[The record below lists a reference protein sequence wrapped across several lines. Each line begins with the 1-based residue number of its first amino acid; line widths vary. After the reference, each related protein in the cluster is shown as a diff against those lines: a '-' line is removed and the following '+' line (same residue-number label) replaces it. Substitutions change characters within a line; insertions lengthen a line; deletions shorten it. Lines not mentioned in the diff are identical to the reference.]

1 MTAFLA
7 LAVAGLT
14 SQDAQL
20 VRAAYLAMELTGWF
34 VIVPFGIAT
43 LVTGLVQ
50 ALGTPWGLF
59 RHYWV
64 LFKLL
69 ITVFSTALFA
79 GAHAA
84 HDPPCRT
91 SRGDLRSARMQLVG
105 DAGAALLALLVATAL
120 SVYKPLGMTPYG
132 QRRSAQGLEAEQGRG
147 TRTPPWVYVFAIVAG
162 LCSKV
167 VVNLYHAIRKRFHG
181 TECQRHIAMPQRDE
195 GSARP
200 NEDWYNSD
208 NEFVDRVFVQKRRDE
223 LPATHHPDVL
233 ARLIAEA
240 FGKRTDRLR
249 DELDAG
255 RHGRRWRPAR
265 EHIVPVTGFSHA
277 VGIVEFVLE
286 QSRYQFGAAVVI
298 DSNINSYLADALHD
312 GRPASGPALEPREF
326 ARDLNAEKIHAPLLL
341 EAHGIPTAVGMFSVF
356 NGLRLAHRPTELQYY
371 LEEDHDLVSPA
382 SQMSA
387 LTRQI
392 DWYRFWLKS
401 EEDPVPSKALQYAR
415 WRKLKE
421 LQQ

>member
-69 ITVFSTALFA
+69 ITVFSTALLLVHMQPTTRLA
-79 GAHAA
+79 TRAA
-84 HDPPCRT
+84 AT
-91 SRGDLRSARMQLVG
+91 TLSSGDLRSARMQLVG

-255 RHGRRWRPAR
+255 RHGRRWR
-265 EHIVPVTGFSHA
+265 
-277 VGIVEFVLE
+277 
-286 QSRYQFGAAVVI
+286 
-298 DSNINSYLADALHD
+298 
-312 GRPASGPALEPREF
+312 SGERTHSACHPR
-326 ARDLNAEKIHAPLLL
+326 
-341 EAHGIPTAVGMFSVF
+341 
-356 NGLRLAHRPTELQYY
+356 
-371 LEEDHDLVSPA
+371 
-382 SQMSA
+382 
-387 LTRQI
+387 
-392 DWYRFWLKS
+392 
-401 EEDPVPSKALQYAR
+401 
-415 WRKLKE
+415 
-421 LQQ
+421 